1 MNFFFFSG
9 ESGARHAALSR
20 SRLSSSEG
28 GACPS
33 LYLFNAARAELTL
46 RQGGRTG
53 ARQGES
59 FLSVPRCTRIK
70 ETKTRKKVLSP
81 MAPPEA
87 ARVDAEP
94 LSDEAVQKKS
104 IRELT
109 LRSVKRT
116 YEMFDGHHTMRP
128 PMHEA
133 RWVETTPSVTTLV
146 CSISIPP
153 APTVVPSVPR
163 FLSSPNK

>member
-1 MNFFFFSG
+1 
-9 ESGARHAALSR
+9 
-20 SRLSSSEG
+20 
-28 GACPS
+28 
-33 LYLFNAARAELTL
+33 
-46 RQGGRTG
+46 
-53 ARQGES
+53 
-59 FLSVPRCTRIK
+59 
-70 ETKTRKKVLSP
+70 

-133 RWVETTPSVTTLV
+133 RCVETTPSVTTLV
-146 CSISIPP
+146 CPLSIPRSHLRFP
-153 APTVVPSVPR
+153 GFSRHPST
-163 FLSSPNK
+163 SEHEHTTSD